1 MMPTTLLLL
10 APIALPLFTAIAFGV
25 LGWRRVMTGL
35 ALLLSATLV
44 VAVGL
49 LAARLS
55 TAGPISTA
63 GGLIRADALTGW
75 ILLVIAAVSLL
86 ATWASPA
93 YLNAGGAIRRRSRW
107 YGMLLNL
114 FVAAMAIAVLSGNLG
129 IIWVAIEATTI
140 VTAFLVGHD
149 GTRTALEAAWKY
161 VLICSAAIAVA
172 FLGLVLLYFAARQ
185 AGLEGPTALDWTV
198 LSRHADQLDP
208 TVTRIAVGLLVL
220 GFGAKAGLIPLH
232 AWLPDA
238 HSQAPAPVSAM
249 MSGVLLSVA
258 FTTVLRFKTIADG
271 ALGPAFLRALLLT
284 IALITLAVAAILLI
298 GQRDYKR
305 MLAYSS
311 MEHMGL
317 IALGAAVGTELA
329 IAAVLL
335 HMAGHGLAK
344 SVAFLGSGH
353 IMHRHGSTAVD
364 AVRGLAVTAPALAV
378 TFGLAVAA
386 LLGFPPAAVFASEI
400 GIARAGADAG
410 LGWAVA
416 LGFLLALLAFA
427 AIAAQIGR
435 MLLGVPGG
443 VADQH
448 SGPPGT
454 QPMATVSHG
463 STKLGV
469 GVAAP
474 LAVGLLAVAALGVS
488 TGPLNSLLQQAA
500 SIIGVP

>member
-1 MMPTTLLLL
+1 
-10 APIALPLFTAIAFGV
+10 
-25 LGWRRVMTGL
+25 
-35 ALLLSATLV
+35 
-44 VAVGL
+44 
-49 LAARLS
+49 
-55 TAGPISTA
+55 
-63 GGLIRADALTGW
+63 
-75 ILLVIAAVSLL
+75 
-86 ATWASPA
+86 
-93 YLNAGGAIRRRSRW
+93 
-107 YGMLLNL
+107 
-114 FVAAMAIAVLSGNLG
+114 
-129 IIWVAIEATTI
+129 
-140 VTAFLVGHD
+140 
-149 GTRTALEAAWKY
+149 
-161 VLICSAAIAVA
+161 
-172 FLGLVLLYFAARQ
+172 
-185 AGLEGPTALDWTV
+185 
-198 LSRHADQLDP
+198 
-208 TVTRIAVGLLVL
+208 
-220 GFGAKAGLIPLH
+220 
-232 AWLPDA
+232 
-238 HSQAPAPVSAM
+238 
-249 MSGVLLSVA
+249 
-258 FTTVLRFKTIADG
+258 
-271 ALGPAFLRALLLT
+271 
-284 IALITLAVAAILLI
+284 
-298 GQRDYKR
+298 
-305 MLAYSS
+305 
-311 MEHMGL
+311 MGL

-443 VADQH
+443 IADQH